1 MNGILRSRHPAQ
13 PGCSAV
19 VLIASSVLALA
30 GCGAV
35 HTVEPVGTVPVV
47 VDPLH
52 WNGYWTTPDNVAACG
67 QGANVGKTD
76 CLVVTVV
83 DPAQGVLAI
92 VPEGKA
98 VEPARAYVRVADKP
112 NAVFIT
118 LEDWDS
124 NAPERP
130 LMLMRGVLQG
140 VDPSGGRVV
149 VWFPS
154 TDRFT
159 EAVHAGLLPLGAGL
173 RAGPDNGPTLGVL
186 SAAELELIAHT
197 MKWELFN
204 WEDPTTYVRVVPA
217 PQGRP
222 PAQ

>member
-1 MNGILRSRHPAQ
+1 MKGILKSRHPAR
-13 PGCSAV
+13 PGCAAV
-19 VLIASSVLALA
+19 VLVASSLLAVA

-47 VDPLH
+47 VDPLD

-67 QGANVGKTD
+67 QGADTGRPD

-92 VPEGKA
+92 VPEGKT
-98 VEPARAYVRVADKP
+98 VEPARAYLRVADKP
-112 NAVFIT
+112 SAVFIT

-140 VDPSGGRVV
+140 IGPSGGRVV
-149 VWFPS
+149 VWFPA
-154 TDRFT
+154 TNRFT
-159 EAVHAGLLPLGAGL
+159 EAVHAGILPLGAGP
-173 RAGPDNGPTLGVL
+173 RAGPDSGPTLGVL
-186 SAAELELIAHT
+186 SAAELELMTYT
-197 MKWELFN
+197 MKWELFD
-204 WEDPTTYVRVVPA
+204 WEDPTIYVRVVPP

-222 PAQ
+222 STR